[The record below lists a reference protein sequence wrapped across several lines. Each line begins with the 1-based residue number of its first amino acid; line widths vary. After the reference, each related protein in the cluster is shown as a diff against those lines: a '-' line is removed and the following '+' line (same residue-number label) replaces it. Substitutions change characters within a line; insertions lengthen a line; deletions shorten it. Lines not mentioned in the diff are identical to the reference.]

1 MSVGLDRIHAAYGD
15 LHWVHVLN
23 NAAVIAYAL
32 TKGAGDFGTSV
43 SIAVTAGWDTDSA
56 AATVGGV
63 VGALLGTDGIGQ
75 AWTAPIDGRI
85 ATSLPGGEQRIDDLV
100 ARTLALRLTAPAV
113 AESFARADA

>member
-1 MSVGLDRIHAAYGD
+1 M
-15 LHWVHVLN
+15 
-23 NAAVIAYAL
+23 
-32 TKGAGDFGTSV
+32 
-43 SIAVTAGWDTDSA
+43 TAGWDTDSA

-63 VGALLGTDGIGQ
+63 VGALRGTDGIGQ
-75 AWTAPIDGRI
+75 AWTGPVDGRI